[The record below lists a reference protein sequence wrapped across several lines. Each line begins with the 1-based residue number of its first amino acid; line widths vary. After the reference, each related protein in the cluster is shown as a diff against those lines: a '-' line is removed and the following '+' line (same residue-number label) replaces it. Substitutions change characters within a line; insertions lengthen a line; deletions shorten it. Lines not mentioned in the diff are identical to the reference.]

1 MGLKAKR
8 DAKSAKDLSKAKS
21 SGRKLAKVDSTPDK
35 KSNPLSK
42 FMEEFRRRMD
52 GMEEK
57 LETQTDKIDSIGT
70 RIDRIES
77 NAKKQEKNT
86 QKEFT
91 NIRNEI
97 RNNYDSLQKTV
108 TKNIKEDLV
117 PKIEGLEIKMKTD
130 IGNIVEDKVLEV
142 LKKNNILPPKQTSDP
157 QTAPQEHISSGP
169 DDDSRNKYWCK

>member
-1 MGLKAKR
+1 MA
-8 DAKSAKDLSKAKS
+8 
-21 SGRKLAKVDSTPDK
+21 
-35 KSNPLSK
+35 
-42 FMEEFRRRMD
+42 EFRRRMD
-52 GMEEK
+52 RMGEK
-57 LETQTDKIDSIGT
+57 LENQTDKIDSIGT
-70 RIDRIES
+70 RIDRIKS
-77 NAKKQEKNT
+77 NAKKQEKNN

-130 IGNIVEDKVLEV
+130 LGNIVEDKVLEV

-157 QTAPQEHISSGP
+157 QTAPLEIISSSP
-169 DDDSRNKYWCK
+169 DDDSRTED

>member
-35 KSNPLSK
+35 KSDPFSK

-57 LETQTDKIDSIGT
+57 LENQTDKIDSIGT

-86 QKEFT
+86 QKEF
-91 NIRNEI
+91 

-130 IGNIVEDKVLEV
+130 LGNIVEDKVLEV
-142 LKKNNILPPKQTSDP
+142 LKKNNILPPKQIVIP
-157 QTAPQEHISSGP
+157 KTAPQEHISSGP
-169 DDDSRNKYWCK
+169 DDDLRNEDIDSTKTGA